1 MHDILELPEVRACVS
16 RMSVAEYHLLPLR
29 NENGRR
35 TELIRGIVIEK
46 MSKSP
51 LHSSIGTWLHRT
63 IDRMLPDGYCAWKD
77 EPLTF
82 IDSEPE
88 PDVFVIRGAIKDFT
102 KEHPSTAE
110 LAVEVAI
117 TSLALDR
124 AKALIY
130 AEAGIKEYWIVIPKQ
145 QVVEVYRQPEAG
157 VYREKRV
164 YSITETIACESLPAI
179 EIAVSE
185 IIPASAE

>member
-1 MHDILELPEVRACVS
+1 MHDILDLPEVRACVS

-51 LHSSIGTWLHRT
+51 LHSSIGTRLYRK
-63 IDRMLPDGYCAWKD
+63 IDRMLPDSYCAWKD

-88 PDVFVIRGAIKDFT
+88 PDIFVVQGTVEQFT
-102 KEHPSTAE
+102 KEHPPTAE
-110 LAVEVAI
+110 LAVEIAI
-117 TSLALDR
+117 TSLTLDR
-124 AKALIY
+124 EKALIY
-130 AEAGIKEYWIVIPKQ
+130 AEAGVKEYWIVIPKQ
-145 QVVEVYRQPEAG
+145 QLVEVYRQPQG
-157 VYREKRV
+157 GSYREKRS
-164 YSITETIACESLPAI
+164 YSTGEMLECASLPAI
-179 EIAVSE
+179 VIPVSE
-185 IIPASAE
+185 IIPVSTE